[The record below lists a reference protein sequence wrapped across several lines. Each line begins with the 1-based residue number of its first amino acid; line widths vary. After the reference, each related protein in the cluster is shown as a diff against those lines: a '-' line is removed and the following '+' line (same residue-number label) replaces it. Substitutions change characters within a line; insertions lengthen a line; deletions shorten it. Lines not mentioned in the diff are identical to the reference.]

1 MLPETRTARPPG
13 TTPDARVVVTVVPS
27 TSGYAAQVRDAARA
41 IGAEFSRTDP
51 TRTGDV
57 ADRVMVV
64 DLTRVMAQGRLGD
77 RVIAISQRLDLDCY
91 EVISPDQVRARLK
104 RALRNL
110 VERERLRQH
119 IGAEQQTILALNEI
133 GYALSAEGSRA
144 NLLDTVLTQARAVL
158 RADGGSI
165 YLVDGDKVRF
175 TTSQN
180 DTIPFRASRKE
191 LPLDDTSLA
200 GFVASNRAALN
211 IADIQ
216 DIPES
221 APYRPNMSFDRETG
235 YRTRSMLL
243 VPMCDREGDV
253 IGVLALVNRKP
264 EAGVPLHSYEQVT
277 AFSERDAGIAG
288 SIASQAAVA
297 IENHRLYVE
306 IRGLFDGFVNAAI
319 SAVESRDP
327 STAGH
332 SHRVAWLTTTL
343 ARDVSAS
350 DVPVFRDI
358 RFTEQQ
364 IMELDYAAIL
374 HDFGKVG
381 VREEVLLK
389 AEKLFAWELRDIEY
403 RFRLAAMQVALE
415 DAAGRIS
422 PAEASAR
429 MRQLQRDLARV
440 RQLNGPSG
448 RVEEAERAEL
458 EAIAARWQVPD
469 TGEQVLGGREVHR
482 LGIPYGTLDEQERLE
497 IQRHVSN
504 SYEFLRRIPWTR
516 GLRDI
521 ADIAHAHHEKRD
533 GTGYPLQLT
542 DLEIPFGAKLMTIAD
557 IYDAL
562 TAGDR
567 PYKPAM
573 PPEKALGILRHM
585 AGRGKLLEEAV
596 ELFAARRSWL
606 HIPKDYRVDR
616 RQR

>member
-1 MLPETRTARPPG
+1 M
-13 TTPDARVVVTVVPS
+13 VVTVVPS
-27 TSGYAAQVRDAARA
+27 TSSYAAHVREAARTV
-41 IGAEFSRTDP
+41 GAEFVRTDP
-51 TRTGDV
+51 TRPADM
-57 ADRVMVV
+57 ADRIMVV
-64 DLTRVMAQGRLGD
+64 DLTRVMAQGRLGN

-91 EVISPDQVRARLK
+91 EVISPDQVRARLR

-110 VERERLRQH
+110 VERERLQSH
-119 IGAEQQTILALNEI
+119 IANEQQTILALNEI
-133 GYALSAEGSRA
+133 GYALSAESSRA
-144 NLLDTVLTQARAVL
+144 SLLDTVLTQARTVL

-165 YLVDGDKVRF
+165 YLVDGDTVRF

-180 DTIPFRASRKE
+180 DTIAFRASRRV
-191 LPLDDTSLA
+191 LPLDDASLA
-200 GFVASNRAALN
+200 GFVASRRVSLN
-211 IADIQ
+211 IPDVRELPADT
-216 DIPES
+216 
-221 APYRPNMSFDRETG
+221 PYRPNLSFDRETG
-235 YRTRSMLL
+235 YSTRSMLL

-264 EAGVPLHSYEQVT
+264 EADRPLHSYDNVGV
-277 AFSERDAGIAG
+277 FSERDAGIAG

-306 IRGLFDGFVNAAI
+306 IRGLFDGFVDAAI

-350 DVPVFRDI
+350 DLPVFQDI

-364 IMELDYAAIL
+364 IMELDYAAML

-403 RFRLAAMQVALE
+403 RFRLAAMQVALDDTAGHIE
-415 DAAGRIS
+415 PHEAA
-422 PAEASAR
+422 AR
-429 MRQLQRDLARV
+429 MRALQRDLARI
-440 RQLNGPSG
+440 RQLNGPQNKVG
-448 RVEEAERAEL
+448 PEEVAEL
-458 EAIAARWQVPD
+458 QEIGRRWQVPD
-469 TGEQVLGGREVHR
+469 TGERVLGAREVHR
-482 LGIPYGTLDEQERLE
+482 MSVPYGTLDEQERLE

-504 SYEFLRRIPWTR
+504 SYDFLRRIPWTR

-533 GTGYPLQLT
+533 GTGYPLRLT

-557 IYDAL
+557 IFDAL

-573 PPEKALGILRHM
+573 PAEKALGILRHM
-585 AGRGKLLEEAV
+585 AGRGKLLSDAV
-596 ELFAARRSWL
+596 ELFAERRSWA
-606 HIPKDYRVDR
+606 HIPKGYRVER

>member
-1 MLPETRTARPPG
+1 MQPASRSPNTQPVVR
-13 TTPDARVVVTVVPS
+13 DARVVVTVVPS
-27 TSGYAAQVRDAARA
+27 TSSYAAQVRDAARA
-41 IGAEFSRTDP
+41 VGAEFMRTDP
-51 TRTGDV
+51 TRA
-57 ADRVMVV
+57 ADIAERVMVV
-64 DLTRVMAQGRLGD
+64 DLTRVMAQGRLGN

-91 EVISPDQVRARLK
+91 EVITPDQVRARLL

-110 VERERLRQH
+110 VERERLQSH
-119 IGAEQQTILALNEI
+119 IAAELQTIQALNEI
-133 GYALSAEGSRA
+133 GYALSAESSRA
-144 NLLDTVLTQARAVL
+144 SLLDTVLTQARTVL

-165 YLVDGDKVRF
+165 YLVDGETVRF

-191 LPLDDTSLA
+191 LPLDDASLA
-200 GFVASNRAALN
+200 GFVASRRTALN
-211 IADIQ
+211 IPDIRALPH
-216 DIPES
+216 D
-221 APYRPNMSFDRETG
+221 APYRPNLSFDQETG

-264 EAGVPLHSYEQVT
+264 EAGRPLQSYEQVGV
-277 AFSERDAGIAG
+277 FSERDAGIAG

-343 ARDVSAS
+343 AREVSAS
-350 DVPVFRDI
+350 DAPVFRDI

-364 IMELDYAAIL
+364 VMELDYAAML
-374 HDFGKVG
+374 HDFGKVS
-381 VREEVLLK
+381 VREGVLLK

-415 DAAGRIS
+415 DAAERID
-422 PAEASAR
+422 PAEAAR
-429 MRQLQRDLARV
+429 RLRALQRDLARI
-440 RQLNGPSG
+440 RHLNGPQHEVG
-448 RVEEAERAEL
+448 AAEIAEL
-458 EAIAARWQVPD
+458 QAIGARWSVPD
-469 TGEQVLGGREVHR
+469 TGERVLGDRELHR
-482 LGIPYGTLDEQERLE
+482 LSVPYGTLDEQERLE

-504 SYEFLRRIPWTR
+504 SYDFLRRIPWTR

-533 GTGYPLQLT
+533 GSGYPLQLT

-557 IYDAL
+557 IFDAL

-573 PPEKALGILRHM
+573 PPEKAIGILRHM

-596 ELFAARRSWL
+596 ELFAARGSWD
-606 HIPKDYRVDR
+606 HIPTDYRVER

>member
-1 MLPETRTARPPG
+1 MLPESRTPSSAAAARG
-13 TTPDARVVVTVVPS
+13 ARVLVTVVPS
-27 TSGYAAQVRDAARA
+27 TSSYATQVRDAARA
-41 IGAEFSRTDP
+41 VGAEFVRTDP
-51 TRTGDV
+51 TRPADI

-64 DLTRVMAQGRLGD
+64 DLTRVMAQGRLGN

-91 EVISPDQVRARLK
+91 EVISPEQVRARLH

-110 VERERLRQH
+110 VERERLQSH
-119 IGAEQQTILALNEI
+119 IDDEQQTILALNEI
-133 GYALSAEGSRA
+133 GYALSAESSRA
-144 NLLDTVLTQARAVL
+144 SLLDTVLTQARTVL

-180 DTIPFRASRKE
+180 DTVPFRANRKE
-191 LPLDDTSLA
+191 LPLDDASLA
-200 GFVASNRAALN
+200 GFVASRRTSLN
-211 IADIQ
+211 IPDVRALPPD
-216 DIPES
+216 
-221 APYRPNMSFDRETG
+221 APYRPNLAFDRDTG
-235 YRTRSMLL
+235 YRTRSMLI

-264 EAGVPLHSYEQVT
+264 EADRPLLSFDQVGV
-277 AFSERDAGIAG
+277 FSERDAGIAG

-350 DVPVFRDI
+350 DIPAFRDI

-364 IMELDYAAIL
+364 VMELDYAAML

-415 DAAGRIS
+415 DAAGRIE
-422 PAEASAR
+422 PREAAAR
-429 MRQLQRDLARV
+429 MRQLQQDLTRI
-440 RQLNGPSG
+440 RRLNGPRSKVG
-448 RVEEAERAEL
+448 PDEVEELREIGR
-458 EAIAARWQVPD
+458 RWQVPD
-469 TGEQVLGGREVHR
+469 TSEPVLGAREVHR
-482 LGIPYGTLDEQERLE
+482 LSVPYGTLDEQERLE

-504 SYEFLRRIPWTR
+504 SYDFLRRIPWTR

-533 GTGYPLQLT
+533 GSGYPLQLT

-557 IYDAL
+557 IFDAL

-573 PPEKALGILRHM
+573 PPTKALAILRHM

-596 ELFAARRSWL
+596 ELFAERRSWT
-606 HIPKDYRVDR
+606 HIPKGYRVER